1 MNKIMLSNNISIT
14 NDNYEINNN
23 IINIKKD
30 GDYTFE
36 YTKDINKIIY
46 NFKDNINVNI
56 LEISIDNNLD
66 NNITY
71 NLLEN
76 TSVSISKF
84 YKNKEAKEIVNINLL
99 ELNSNINYNFSNIS
113 NNEEQYK
120 IIINH
125 LNKLTKS
132 NIKNKIL
139 AKNNSNITIDLDS
152 IVKKDK
158 IKCSLNQETR
168 AIVFDKE
175 KVNIK
180 PNMYIECDD
189 IEAKHSAVIGK
200 FKDEEIFYL
209 MTRGIP
215 KEESIELLTESFL
228 FSNLTF
234 DKEEITNLIN
244 KYWR

>member
-1 MNKIMLSNNISIT
+1 MNKILLSNNIQIIS
-14 NDNYEINNN
+14 DDYEVDNN

-30 GDYTFE
+30 GDYIIE
-36 YTKDINKIIY
+36 YKENLNNITYIFN
-46 NFKDNINVNI
+46 NNINVNI
-56 LEISIDNNLD
+56 LEISIDNNLN

-76 TSVSISKF
+76 SNVNISKF
-84 YKNKEAKEIVNINLL
+84 YKNKEVKEIININLK
-99 ELNSNINYNFSNIS
+99 EINSSINYNFSNIS
-113 NNEEQYK
+113 NYKEDYK

-125 LNKLTKS
+125 LNKYTKS

-152 IVKKDK
+152 IVKKDM
-158 IKCSLNQETR
+158 INCTLLQETR
-168 AIVFDKE
+168 AVVFDKE

-180 PNMYIECDD
+180 PNMYIDCDD

-215 KEESIELLTESFL
+215 KEEAIELLSESFL

>member
-1 MNKIMLSNNISIT
+1 MNKILLSNNIQIIS
-14 NDNYEINNN
+14 DDYEVDNN

-30 GDYTFE
+30 GDYIIE
-36 YTKDINKIIY
+36 YKENLNNITYIFN
-46 NFKDNINVNI
+46 NNINVN
-56 LEISIDNNLD
+56 
-66 NNITY
+66 
-71 NLLEN
+71 
-76 TSVSISKF
+76 ISKF
-84 YKNKEAKEIVNINLL
+84 YKNKEVKEIININLK
-99 ELNSNINYNFSNIS
+99 EINSSINYNFSNIS
-113 NNEEQYK
+113 NYKEDYK

-125 LNKLTKS
+125 LNKYTKS

-152 IVKKDK
+152 IVKKDM
-158 IKCSLNQETR
+158 INCTLLQETR
-168 AIVFDKE
+168 AVVFDKE

-215 KEESIELLTESFL
+215 KEESIELLSESFL
-228 FSNLTF
+228 FSNFTF
-234 DKEEITNLIN
+234 DKEELTNLIN